1 MPDFLTIKQAA
12 DRLGVSIRTI
22 ERWRKREGLPSYK
35 MGRLVRISPK
45 QLDAWLEKRLQITGG
60 TRSRNERINMKGA
73 ECSGL

>member
-1 MPDFLTIKQAA
+1 MPDFLTVKQAA

-22 ERWRKREGLPSYK
+22 ERWRKHKGLPSYK
-35 MGRLVRISPK
+35 MGHLVRINPR

-60 TRSRNERINMKGA
+60 IRSKHERINMKGA